1 MCSSSDN
8 PTGDKIAGA
17 TLRYN
22 RGVDQP
28 GETELARAL
37 VAGEPEAF
45 ERFVDH
51 FRAKVFHYSWLMCG
65 RPEDAE
71 EVAQETLL
79 KVFEN
84 LGQLREPERVRS
96 WVFRIAKNVCL
107 MQRRKS
113 VFAPAHELS
122 LDELAPAEEVA
133 DGAHPPDLDLLR
145 SELRNVLDRVIAD
158 LPPAYRAVVL
168 LRDIEELST
177 EETAQI
183 LDLSTD
189 VVKTRLHRARLAMR
203 QTLDC
208 YLHNHCLED
217 QPSPNPSALSQEERA
232 ELYSM
237 WQNKASPK
245 SL

>member
-1 MCSSSDN
+1 
-8 PTGDKIAGA
+8 
-17 TLRYN
+17 
-22 RGVDQP
+22 VDQP

-45 ERFVDH
+45 ERFVGH
-51 FRAKVFHYSWLMCG
+51 FRSKVFHYSWLMCG

-84 LGQLREPERVRS
+84 LSQLREPERVRS
-96 WVFRIAKNVCL
+96 WVFRIAKNACL

-113 VFAPAHELS
+113 VFAPAHEIS
-122 LDELAPAEEVA
+122 LDELDPAEEVA
-133 DGAHPPDLDLLR
+133 DEARPPDVDFLR

-168 LRDIEELST
+168 LRDIEQLST

-183 LDLSTD
+183 LDLTTD
-189 VVKTRLHRARLAMR
+189 VVKTRLHRGRLAMR

-208 YLHNHCLED
+208 YLHNHCLDD
-217 QPSPNPSALSQEERA
+217 QPSPNPAPLSQRERA
-232 ELYSM
+232 ELYAA
-237 WQNKASPK
+237 WQDK
-245 SL
+245 SFAKSS